1 MSLSQ
6 TGNVG
11 HAARETVGEVEGWVG
26 VDFAV
31 EHAAWLDGEVVVAVE
46 EGRGL
51 EDSGD
56 SGVERDGFG
65 AAHFRLCF
73 CSLLLCF
80 SFRWW
85 REGEGIA
92 LFCFVLFC
100 FSFFFS
106 WSSSTAIEI

>member
-11 HAARETVGEVEGWVG
+11 HAARESVGEVEGWVG

-65 AAHFRLCF
+65 AGHFCFCF

-80 SFRWW
+80 F
-85 REGEGIA
+85 
-92 LFCFVLFC
+92 LFADGGRVK
-100 FSFFFS
+100 
-106 WSSSTAIEI
+106 

>member
-1 MSLSQ
+1 M
-6 TGNVG
+6 
-11 HAARETVGEVEGWVG
+11 GEVEGWVG

-51 EDSGD
+51 EDFGD

-65 AAHFRLCF
+65 AGHFCFCF

-80 SFRWW
+80 FLFADGGRVKGSLFFL
-85 REGEGIA
+85 
-92 LFCFVLFC
+92 LFCFIFI
-100 FSFFFS
+100 FSFHGR
-106 WSSSTAIEI
+106 AQQR

>member
-65 AAHFRLCF
+65 AGHLV
-73 CSLLLCF
+73 
-80 SFRWW
+80 
-85 REGEGIA
+85 
-92 LFCFVLFC
+92 FVLF
-100 FSFFFS
+100 FFFVLFADGGRVKGS
-106 WSSSTAIEI
+106 LFFLYFFLNFFSLKNGRPQQR

>member
-51 EDSGD
+51 EDFGD
-56 SGVERDGFG
+56 SGVERDGLG
-65 AAHFRLCF
+65 AAHFSFSFCF
-73 CSLLLCF
+73 LLLF
-80 SFRWW
+80 FPDGGRVKGS
-85 REGEGIA
+85 
-92 LFCFVLFC
+92 LFFVLFC
-100 FSFFFS
+100 FIFFFFS

>member
-51 EDSGD
+51 EDFGD

-65 AAHFRLCF
+65 AGHFCFCF
-73 CSLLLCF
+73 CSLLLF
-80 SFRWW
+80 
-85 REGEGIA
+85 
-92 LFCFVLFC
+92 L
-100 FSFFFS
+100 FFS
-106 WSSSTAIEI
+106 LMEGG

>member
-1 MSLSQ
+1 M
-6 TGNVG
+6 
-11 HAARETVGEVEGWVG
+11 GEVEGWVG

-65 AAHFRLCF
+65 AGHFCF
-73 CSLLLCF
+73 CLF
-80 SFRWW
+80 SS
-85 REGEGIA
+85 
-92 LFCFVLFC
+92 
-100 FSFFFS
+100 SFLFFS
-106 WSSSTAIEI
+106 LMKGG

>member
-1 MSLSQ
+1 MALSQ

-11 HAARETVGEVEGWVG
+11 HAARETVGEIEGWVG

-65 AAHFRLCF
+65 AGHLV
-73 CSLLLCF
+73 L
-80 SFRWW
+80 
-85 REGEGIA
+85 
-92 LFCFVLFC
+92 VLF
-100 FSFFFS
+100 FFFLF
-106 WSSSTAIEI
+106 ADGGRVK